1 MLRDIDIRQ
10 SLIEHLTTRFKS
22 EYKLVE
28 ELSISD
34 KRARADVVVLAK
46 SLFNYE
52 IKSDVDSLSRFTTQ
66 MFFYDRVFERNFI
79 VTTDKHLAKAIELL
93 PSHWG
98 LLSASP
104 NRQGSVKIK
113 TIKAAKMSPHWE
125 PATAL
130 FTLWKSELI
139 DIYEE
144 LKLTGPTK
152 SLSREQLIE
161 EISTSSKRG
170 LKQSFKKALTTRDFT
185 SSLRK

>member
-1 MLRDIDIRQ
+1 MSKMLRDIDIRQ

-98 LLSASP
+98 
-104 NRQGSVKIK
+104 
-113 TIKAAKMSPHWE
+113 
-125 PATAL
+125 
-130 FTLWKSELI
+130 
-139 DIYEE
+139 
-144 LKLTGPTK
+144 
-152 SLSREQLIE
+152 
-161 EISTSSKRG
+161 
-170 LKQSFKKALTTRDFT
+170 
-185 SSLRK
+185 SSLLLRIDKGV